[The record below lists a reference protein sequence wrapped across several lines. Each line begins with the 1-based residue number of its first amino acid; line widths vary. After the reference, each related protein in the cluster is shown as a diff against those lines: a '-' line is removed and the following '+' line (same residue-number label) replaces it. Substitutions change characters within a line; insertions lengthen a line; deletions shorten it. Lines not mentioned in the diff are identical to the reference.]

1 MNEHSIII
9 LAGGNGKRMNS
20 SIPKVCCLL
29 GGKPMIIH
37 IIERAI
43 LTNPKDIF
51 VVVGKHK
58 TVIQD
63 TILQFCNYN
72 ITYVEQTNPM
82 GTGHALLCCLPFIIS
97 DNIKCR
103 YLVLS
108 GDVPLISSV
117 LLNNLLNTQ
126 KNSISVTYKDN
137 PYGLGRVTKKDE
149 YTLDRIIEEKDCDST
164 QKDITL
170 TNCGIYIVSLEDLKK
185 SILLID
191 NNNAQKEF
199 YLPDIFYYISKYSNV
214 NLYYIPKDIQYVTN
228 GVNTPE
234 QLIELENIYHTIS
247 NNAH

>member
-63 TILQFCNYN
+63 TVLQYCKFN
-72 ITYVEQTNPM
+72 ITYVEQTNAM

-97 DNIKCR
+97 DNINCR
-103 YLVLS
+103 YLILS

-117 LLNNLLNTQ
+117 LLNNLLNTKQ
-126 KNSISVTYKDN
+126 NSISVTYKDN
-137 PYGLGRVTKKDE
+137 PSGLGRVTKKDE
-149 YTLDRIIEEKDCDST
+149 YTLDRIIEEKDCDSL
-164 QKDITL
+164 QKKITL
-170 TNCGIYIVSLEDLKK
+170 TNCGIYIVSLEDLKNT
-185 SILLID
+185 IMLID

-199 YLPDIFYYISKYSNV
+199 YLPDIFYYISKYNNV

-228 GVNTPE
+228 GVNTQE
-234 QLIELENIYHTIS
+234 QLIELESIYQKIT
-247 NNAH
+247 NNTH